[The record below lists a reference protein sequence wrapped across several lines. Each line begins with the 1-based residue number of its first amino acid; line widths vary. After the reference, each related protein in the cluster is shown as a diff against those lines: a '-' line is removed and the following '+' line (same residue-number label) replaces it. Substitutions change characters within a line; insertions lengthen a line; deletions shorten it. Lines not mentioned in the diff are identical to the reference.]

1 MSKKCIYC
9 KKDIHEER
17 VLDVCDVCG
26 VGVWGHKMF
35 NTIVKKMEDARDKDD
50 LVSTNTIGIKDF
62 GKRNF

>member
-9 KKDIHEER
+9 KKDIHDEM
-17 VLDVCDVCG
+17 VLDVCNVCG
-26 VGVWGHKMF
+26 VGVWGQKMF
-35 NTIVKKMEDARDKDD
+35 STIVKKMEDARSKDD